1 MRTAGAQFEM
11 STPLMSYV
19 LVTDHYRTIRRVAQ
33 RLAAQT
39 VKDRIEVIVVAP
51 RGQDLELDASVLE
64 GFAALKTVLIDSIWP
79 MSIARAAGVRAATAP
94 VVFIGETHSFPH
106 AGCCAALIDAQSEP
120 WDIVVPGLC
129 NGNPESP
136 FSWAAFLMD
145 YGGWLNHLP
154 GGAID
159 GGPTWNVGYRRGLMQ
174 EMDAVLDDVLSH
186 GDEMAVA
193 LRARGARTFFVPAAG
208 LEHVNVER
216 VIWWFE
222 QRFLTGLLVAASRKQ
237 RWSVPK
243 RLLYI
248 CASPL
253 IAVVIFSRISRPV
266 RIALANGLPFGTLPA
281 IIVGIVVRTLG
292 EVVGYVRGGTAGAQS
307 RIDEYELYKLKFTS
321 LPF

>member
-1 MRTAGAQFEM
+1 M
-11 STPLMSYV
+11 SAPLMSYV

-51 RGQDLELDASVLE
+51 RGHDLELDLSVLK
-64 GFAALKTVLIDSIWP
+64 GFAAIKTILIDSIWP
-79 MSIARAAGVRAATAP
+79 MSIARAAGARAATAP

-106 AGCCAALIDAQSEP
+106 AGCCAALIDAQSET

-145 YGGWLNHLP
+145 YGGWLNQLP

-159 GGPTWNVGYRRGLMQ
+159 GSPTWNVGYRRDLIR
-174 EMDAVLDDVLSH
+174 EMDGMLDSALSH

-216 VIWWFE
+216 IIWWFE
-222 QRFLTGLLVAASRKQ
+222 QRFLTGLLVAASRKE
-237 RWSVPK
+237 RWSTSK

-253 IAVVIFSRISRPV
+253 IPVVIFSRIFRPV
-266 RIALANGLPFGTLPA
+266 RIAFAKGLPFGTLPA
-281 IIVGIVVRTLG
+281 IVVGIVVRTLG
-292 EVVGYVRGGTAGAQS
+292 EVVGYVQGASAGAQS
-307 RIDEYELYKLKFTS
+307 RIDEYELYKLRFTS